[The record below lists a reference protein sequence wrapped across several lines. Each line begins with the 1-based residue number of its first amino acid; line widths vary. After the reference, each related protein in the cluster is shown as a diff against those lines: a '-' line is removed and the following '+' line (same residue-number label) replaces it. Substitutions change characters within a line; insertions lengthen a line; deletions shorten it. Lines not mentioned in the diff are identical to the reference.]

1 MKPSRGR
8 LLGLLVILALNAAS
22 AWADLTLSVSP
33 RFSPDELLKQMTP
46 LAKHLTEALGE
57 KVNIVLAPD
66 FKGMEQDMRNGRID
80 IAYVTPMVYAT
91 AAEAHEALAIVSEGS
106 GGEKLRGLVI
116 ARADSNIIS
125 PEDLRGRSA
134 TIVSFKSAGG
144 YLSQK
149 LALEKKGVSTEKDMR
164 LQEAKDNKQENV
176 ALAVYLGETD
186 AGFIREDALHIADQ
200 YVPPSQIRVIL
211 RGEWMPSWA
220 ISVKRSLPQAVKDR
234 VRETVLGLEPGDA
247 FLKLIKANGFVRGTD
262 ADYDVYRSALGL
274 ALPKRR

>member
-1 MKPSRGR
+1 MKQVPAR
-8 LLGLLVILALNAAS
+8 LIGLLAVLALGAVNAR
-22 AWADLTLSVSP
+22 ADLTLSVSP

-46 LAKHLTEALGE
+46 LAERLTEALGE
-57 KVNIVLAPD
+57 KVNVVLASD
-66 FKGMEQDMRNGRID
+66 FKGMEQDMRSGRVD
-80 IAYVTPMVYAT
+80 IAYVTPMIYA
-91 AAEAHEALAIVSEGS
+91 AVSEAHEALAIVSEGG

-116 ARADSNIIS
+116 ARADSNIVS
-125 PEDLRGRSA
+125 PEDLKGRSA

-149 LALEKKGVSTEKDMR
+149 LALEKKGVDSEKTMR

-220 ISVKRSLPQAVKDR
+220 ISVKRSLPQKVKDK
-234 VRETVLGLEPGDA
+234 VRETVLGLKPGDE
-247 FLKLIKANGFVRGTD
+247 FLKQIKANGFVPGND
-262 ADYDVYRSALGL
+262 ADYDVYRRALGL
-274 ALPKRR
+274 TLPKRR